1 MEAPMHKMI
10 VLYNPP
16 KDPAHFKK
24 YYTETHIP
32 LAAKL
37 PGLKAHRYAF
47 DVQGIG
53 AASPYFCVFEA
64 EFADAGA
71 MAAAMGSD
79 MGKAVGADT
88 RNYATGGL
96 TILHYAVS

>member
-1 MEAPMHKMI
+1 MHKMI

-16 KDPAHFKK
+16 TDPAHFKK
-24 YYTETHIP
+24 YYTEIHVP

-47 DVQGIG
+47 DVKAMGG
-53 AASPYFCVFEA
+53 ASPYFCVFEA
-64 EFADAGA
+64 EFADAAA

-79 MGKAVGADT
+79 AGKAVAGDVK
-88 RNYATGGL
+88 NYATGGA
-96 TILHYAVS
+96 TILHYAVA